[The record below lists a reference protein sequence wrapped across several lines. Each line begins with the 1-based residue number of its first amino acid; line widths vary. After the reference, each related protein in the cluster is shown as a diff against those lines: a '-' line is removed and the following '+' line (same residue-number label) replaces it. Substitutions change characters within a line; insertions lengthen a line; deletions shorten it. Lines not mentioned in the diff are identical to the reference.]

1 LIANKDREIARL
13 ETAYVSGLAR
23 AGVELVKSRAV
34 LQDAHTVHLDAT
46 GARIRARHVLIAT
59 GAAPD
64 FGPAIPGIGHVI
76 SSNEAFDL
84 EALPKRVLIQGGGYI
99 AVEFA
104 GIFAGLGA
112 EVTQV
117 CRSDNILRG
126 FDEDLRVH
134 LRAEM
139 ERRGIRIRSGNTV
152 TSALMTHHALTAR
165 LSDGSAIET
174 DKIMFATGRR
184 PNVTG
189 LGLEG
194 AGVRLARNGGIEV
207 DAFSQTSVPH
217 IYAVGD
223 VTNRI
228 NLTPVA
234 IREGHAFADTVF
246 GNKPTRPDHIDVP
259 TAVFSEPEIGTVGLT
274 EAQACARLPKVD
286 IYKSSFRPMKAT
298 LGGRDTRMLMK
309 LVVDGTN
316 GRVVGC
322 HILGTDAGEMIQL
335 VGIAVKMKATKADFD
350 AVMAVH
356 PTAAEELVTLRE
368 KTASYT
374 RQAAE

>member
-1 LIANKDREIARL
+1 
-13 ETAYVSGLAR
+13 
-23 AGVELVKSRAV
+23 
-34 LQDAHTVHLDAT
+34 
-46 GARIRARHVLIAT
+46 
-59 GAAPD
+59 
-64 FGPAIPGIGHVI
+64 
-76 SSNEAFDL
+76 
-84 EALPKRVLIQGGGYI
+84 
-99 AVEFA
+99 
-104 GIFAGLGA
+104 
-112 EVTQV
+112 
-117 CRSDNILRG
+117 
-126 FDEDLRVH
+126 
-134 LRAEM
+134 
-139 ERRGIRIRSGNTV
+139 
-152 TSALMTHHALTAR
+152 
-165 LSDGSAIET
+165 
-174 DKIMFATGRR
+174 
-184 PNVTG
+184 VTG